1 MGGDV
6 RPTSKILYLFMT
18 KIYDF
23 LSTIYDLTEKLNP
36 LFMPFAAG
44 TVALRLFLTIALRIL
59 SAHILWRHIARPR
72 ARAY

>member
-23 LSTIYDLTEKLNP
+23 LSTIYDLTEKLDS
-36 LFMPFAAG
+36 LFMLFAAG
-44 TVALRLFLTIALRIL
+44 TVALTYFTSGFVDCFIEKD
-59 SAHILWRHIARPR
+59 P
-72 ARAY
+72 